1 MRETDRP
8 EEDSLYFILTYL
20 DIIILHIIDSQDLGR
35 TVAKRTIGALCTN
48 EEHVQCLIVFT
59 DGQLT

>member
-20 DIIILHIIDSQDLGR
+20 DIIILRIIDSRDMGR
-35 TVAKRTIGALCTN
+35 PVAKHTIGVLCAN